1 MIRTVKPTTS
11 GQRGI
16 SYEDRHIITVSK
28 PNKKLTSHKKRI
40 SGRDEFGRISIR
52 HRGGGAKRQY
62 RLVDFSSGNIGQSAT
77 VETIEYDP
85 NRNARIALIRYN
97 NDEKR
102 YIVAPQKIDVGQNIS
117 FDDKTRISVGN
128 RCLLEHIPTGVSIH
142 NIELTPSSKAKI
154 VRSAGTQGL
163 ILSKDEL
170 YAHIKLPSGEVR
182 KFNLACRASIGQVS
196 NIEHKTIT
204 VGKAGRMRHM
214 GKRPTVRG
222 KVMSTRSHPHGG
234 GEASNSIGLKYPKT
248 PWGKHALGVRTRDKH
263 KPSSILIVKRRS
275 L

>member
-1 MIRTVKPTTS
+1 MIRQVKPTTS

-16 SYEDRHIITVSK
+16 TYEDRHVLTTTK
-28 PNKKLTSHKKRI
+28 PYKKLTVHKKKI
-40 SGRDEFGRISIR
+40 SGRDDRGRISIR

-62 RLVDFSSGNIGQSAT
+62 RIVDFGSGSLGASAL

-85 NRNARIALIRYN
+85 NRNARIALIRYEDN
-97 NDEKR
+97 VKR
-102 YIVAPQKIDVGQNIS
+102 YIIAPATLQVGQKIY
-117 FDDKTRISVGN
+117 FDDVTRIVAGN
-128 RCLLEHIPTGVSIH
+128 RCLLDTIPTGVPIH

-154 VRSAGTQGL
+154 VRSAGVQAL

-182 KFNLACRASIGQVS
+182 KFNRACRASIGQVS
-196 NIEHKTIT
+196 NIEHKAITI
-204 VGKAGRMRHM
+204 GKAGRMRHM

-263 KPSSILIVKRRS
+263 KPSSSLVVKRRS
-275 L
+275 A

>member
-16 SYEDRHIITVSK
+16 SYEDRSVITVKK
-28 PNKKLTSHKKRI
+28 PYKKLTTHKKKI
-40 SGRDEFGRISIR
+40 SGRDDRGRISVR

-62 RLVDFSSGNIGQSAT
+62 RIIDFSSGTLGMTAT

-85 NRNARIALIRYN
+85 SRNARIALISYEN
-97 NDEKR
+97 GEKR
-102 YIVAPQKIDVGQNIS
+102 YIIAPLSVTVGQKIS
-117 FDDKTRISVGN
+117 FDDKTRIDVGN
-128 RCLLEHIPTGVSIH
+128 RCLLENIPTGTPIH
-142 NIELTPSSKAKI
+142 NIELHPSSKAKI
-154 VRSAGTQGL
+154 VRSAGVQAL
-163 ILSKDEL
+163 ILSKDKE

-196 NIEHKTIT
+196 NVEHKAITI
-204 VGKAGRMRHM
+204 GKAGRMRHI

-263 KPSSILIVKRRS
+263 KPSSSLIVKRRQS
-275 L
+275 

>member
-1 MIRTVKPTTS
+1 MIREVNPTSS
-11 GQRGI
+11 GQRGV
-16 SYEDRHIITVSK
+16 SYEDRSIITIQK
-28 PNKKLTSHKKRI
+28 PYKKLTVHKKRT

-52 HRGGGAKRQY
+52 HRGGGAKRHY
-62 RLVDFSSGNIGQSAT
+62 RIIDFSSGIIGKTAR

-85 NRNARIALIRYN
+85 NRNARIALIRYE
-97 NDEKR
+97 NDERR
-102 YIVAPQKIDVGQNIS
+102 YIIAPLNIGVGHTIS
-117 FDDKTRISVGN
+117 FDDKSQISIGN
-128 RCLLEHIPTGVSIH
+128 RCLLEHIPTGTPIH
-142 NIELTPSSKAKI
+142 NIEISPSSKAKM
-154 VRSAGTQGL
+154 VRSAGSQAI

-170 YAHIKLPSGEVR
+170 YVHIKLPSGEVR
-182 KFNLACRASIGQVS
+182 KFNLSCRASIGQVS
-196 NIEHKTIT
+196 NVEHKAVT

-263 KPSSILIVKRRS
+263 KPSSSLIVKRRS
-275 L
+275 A